1 MTSVICQNFVQNA
14 WKKELCSNCFKSRN
28 EHQERVAFKP
38 LPRLSRKIE
47 GIIKSGKKTKLSH
60 RSVRFPSQ
68 LTEVIGYGGEDW
80 SSDGEEEQ
88 VDSNDDDFDDDFSD
102 DSDET
107 DAELRKIT
115 KANTDY
121 NTTSLVEEA
130 DTKKSFASLMLGKPI
145 VDSEGKKKTLLVS
158 VKPFGED
165 SAHPP
170 KKTSKGMAILRN
182 KKESVTETN
191 TSVILKSYTKNEDVQ
206 QEKSLLDEITETLE
220 NSRRESVQIITRK
233 KLEQETNKENIEND
247 NVKKE
252 ESQKSDKKV
261 LLSRSPAL
269 KREHALLYQTT
280 TSAKIELMNGKNS
293 KTKIEGE
300 NKDAKK
306 TEQSSPDNSEKEQ
319 NVDED
324 IVKNE
329 TAIKSGTD
337 NGWDVTEEK
346 INDDDK
352 CIDSPDS
359 SITSSSS
366 NCRFDNVAPS
376 QSREQAGEP
385 DGRADPDNPEPPAL
399 PLTPPPVLL
408 ENQSSFLHSSTS
420 ANVANVAAQKP
431 KIASKPNTVLIRK
444 QPAMQHH
451 HLETAKNQV
460 LMTTFSPPDP
470 AKQTSS
476 DGCDVAAHISNKRRA
491 PNPPPAED
499 NGGLFLRKPLNSI
512 NGECPVVREKEKRER
527 ASSCPKLPQIVGAS
541 PKVDGESVPE
551 PAPRKILSISTDSLA
566 SMDDGRRKEKTKA
579 KFSLKKFLRMGSNKD
594 LTKLPVETCRFD
606 EFDIAPT
613 PKPRLIIV
621 HPSELNG
628 DKVEVVA
635 KSLTLNQNES
645 PLKIINDYEN
655 INIKSTKPPPPPRNI
670 EDSQKP
676 LTPPPKSADVLN
688 IQKQVSRTNSL
699 IKKEETV
706 YANIGEVRSSIVPNK
721 PVRTA
726 SMREREAQQQ
736 QKQKERA
743 EQMGYRAPKEG
754 ADGNNVYEYLNG
766 GRSSSPDSDS
776 SREKHSPT
784 TGKPGTLSKRSE
796 SSVDVSGDYFK
807 YGNIP
812 RSVSLTYCGSETES
826 EIYSPYGFYGSESEV
841 TEDDHEWIQNGKTH
855 KLRSRKGRSIVHKNL
870 EDNYGAVIVA
880 NHEAL
885 AQVLENIQQTV
896 HIPPALRGLKTSSNL
911 RWSDFTVKNA
921 NPLILGRRT
930 FHQALWGTHHV
941 TLAINRGL
949 VPSCTLSLGT
959 FNLNPVTEFNDLV
972 PVKYLGETES
982 DASRQVQATITVLPW
997 MQVNTIQSFSNAI
1010 KSKTPA
1016 EDACKE
1022 NVFIMLQLVNAL
1034 KNLQAQGI
1042 EELPVSLSS
1051 FVLCKDMEKDV
1062 YQKLFVLQ
1070 GLTEE
1075 LSNKNEKF
1083 GTLCQCA
1090 SRALQLLQPTMKINS
1105 LIQSVL
1111 GNERATSLTQVK
1123 SVLEFSLWGPSDV
1136 ALGSTIRER
1145 ELALQR
1151 WLDLQ
1156 RATVLH
1162 GLVCTRVQLTVYEE
1176 YHLLFLVRSNARMMC
1191 DASLLLESSNM
1202 KHAVANGSK

>member
-28 EHQERVAFKP
+28 EHQERTTFKP
-38 LPRLSRKIE
+38 LPLFSRRIE
-47 GIIKSGKKTKLSH
+47 GIIKSGKKTKH
-60 RSVRFPSQ
+60 RSVRFPNQ
-68 LTEVIGYGGEDW
+68 LSEVIGYGGEDW
-80 SSDGEEEQ
+80 YSEGEEET
-88 VDSNDDDFDDDFSD
+88 VDSNDDDFDDDSSD
-102 DSDET
+102 DSDEVDT
-107 DAELRKIT
+107 ELRKIT

-121 NTTSLVEEA
+121 NTTSLMEDA
-130 DTKKSFASLMLGKPI
+130 DTKKSFASLMLGKPL

-165 SAHPP
+165 SNPP
-170 KKTSKGMAILRN
+170 KKISKSMAHIPISKN

-191 TSVILKSYTKNEDVQ
+191 TTVILKSYTKNEDLQ
-206 QEKSLLDEITETLE
+206 KQEKSLLDEITETLE
-220 NSRRESVQIITRK
+220 NSRKESVQIISRK
-233 KLEQETNKENIEND
+233 KVEQEIIPRKETNKENIIENE

-252 ESQKSDKKV
+252 DLQKSDKKV
-261 LLSRSPAL
+261 TLSRSPAL
-269 KREHALLYQTT
+269 KREHALLYQTST
-280 TSAKIELMNGKNS
+280 AKIELMNGINS
-293 KTKIEGE
+293 KAKKDKE

-306 TEQSSPDNSEKEQ
+306 TEQSLDNSEKEQ

-329 TAIKSGTD
+329 TTIKNEIKDNGWYTTEEKTSDEDKSGTS
-337 NGWDVTEEK
+337 T
-346 INDDDK
+346 
-352 CIDSPDS
+352 DS
-359 SITSSSS
+359 SLTSTSDFE
-366 NCRFDNVAPS
+366 NAPS

-399 PLTPPPVLL
+399 PLTPPPVL
-408 ENQSSFLHSSTS
+408 ETQSSFLHSS
-420 ANVANVAAQKP
+420 NVAIPQKP
-431 KIASKPNTVLIRK
+431 KIASKPSTVLIRK
-444 QPAMQHH
+444 PVVTL
-451 HLETAKNQV
+451 HLEAKSQV
-460 LMTTFSPPDP
+460 LTTFSTEPQ
-470 AKQTSS
+470 ARETHKELTKQNSDTS
-476 DGCDVAAHISNKRRA
+476 DVAAHISNKRRA
-491 PNPPPAED
+491 PNPPEE
-499 NGGLFLRKPLNSI
+499 NGLFLRKPLNSI

-541 PKVDGESVPE
+541 PKLDVDMIPE
-551 PAPRKILSISTDSLA
+551 PAPRRILSISTDSLA
-566 SMDDGRRKEKTKA
+566 NMDDSKRKEKTKG
-579 KFSLKKFLRMGSNKD
+579 KFSLKKFLRMGSTKD

-606 EFDIAPT
+606 ELDVAPT
-613 PKPRLIIV
+613 PKPRLVIV

-628 DKVEVVA
+628 AKVEVVA
-635 KSLTLNQNES
+635 KSLSGTNQNDPS
-645 PLKIINDYEN
+645 NRVQNDYEN
-655 INIKSTKPPPPPRNI
+655 ITIKSSKPPPPPRHV

-676 LTPPPKSADVLN
+676 PHTPPPKSADILN
-688 IQKQVSRTNSL
+688 LQKQVSRNNSL

-736 QKQKERA
+736 IKQKER
-743 EQMGYRAPKEG
+743 ELNGYSAATLPAK
-754 ADGNNVYEYLNG
+754 GNSENVYEYLNG
-766 GRSSSPDSDS
+766 GRSSSPESDS
-776 SREKHSPT
+776 NREKHSPT
-784 TGKPGTLSKRSE
+784 AKPGKLNKRSE

-807 YGNIP
+807 YNNIP
-812 RSVSLTYCGSETES
+812 RSMSLTYCGSETES
-826 EIYSPYGFYGSESEV
+826 EIYSPYGFYGSETEI

-896 HIPPALRGLKTSSNL
+896 HIPTALRGLKTTSNL
-911 RWSDFTVKNA
+911 RWSDFSIKNS
-921 NPLILGRRT
+921 NPLFLGRRT
-930 FHQALWGTHHV
+930 FLQALWGTHHV

-972 PVKYLGETES
+972 PVKFLGENEQDES
-982 DASRQVQATITVLPW
+982 KQVQGTITVLPW
-997 MQVNTIQSFSNAI
+997 MQVNTIHSFSNIA
-1010 KSKTPA
+1010 KTKTPN
-1016 EDACKE
+1016 EDPCKE
-1022 NVFIMLQLVNAL
+1022 NIFIMLQLVNAL

-1051 FVLCKDMEKDV
+1051 FLLCKDMEKDV

-1083 GTLCQCA
+1083 GTLCMCA
-1090 SRALQLLQPTMKINS
+1090 SKALQLLQPMLKTTS
-1105 LIQSVL
+1105 LIQSL
-1111 GNERATSLTQVK
+1111 LSNERATSLTQVK

-1202 KHAVANGSK
+1202 KQTVTNGTK